1 MTVENNNI
9 LTDSVIAKEA
19 LRLLK
24 NNLVTAKLVY
34 RQYEKTFGKVGDSVS
49 LKLPFRIK
57 SNSGRVLKKGPMVDK
72 TIPFKIDRQEHIGL
86 EYTMK
91 DMTLDIT
98 QFSERYLKS
107 GMVQIANA
115 IDRSILLT
123 LKTAFHSTGTP
134 GTRPSAYIDFAN
146 AAAKQTEYAV
156 PDDGM
161 RNAIL
166 NPFTCAALSDSVTK
180 LFNGDMVKNAYKK
193 GYKGPVADYSVYET
207 QNLPVHTVGNY
218 GGTPLIDG
226 AIANG
231 SSIATKGWTAS
242 RADLLKAGDVFTI
255 AGVYGVNP
263 QNYDST
269 GMLQEFVMQSDAASD
284 GGGLSTLSFLPEMN
298 DGTATTTNADGDTIS
313 LAAYQNISELPAGN
327 AAITVMGNANTTY
340 EQNYLFHKEAIALA
354 MIDLELPKSATTKAR
369 VNDPETG
376 LSLCM
381 TAAYDIIEQTEIT
394 RIDAVWGTKLIN
406 GDLAMRMW
414 GAARG

>member
-1 MTVENNNI
+1 MTVQNNNV

-34 RQYEKTFGKVGDSVS
+34 RQYEKTFGKVGDSIS

-57 SNSGRVLKKGPMVDK
+57 SNSGRTLVKGSMVDQ

-123 LKTAFHSTGTP
+123 LKTAYHSSGTP
-134 GTRPSAYIDFAN
+134 GTRPSAFIDFAN
-146 AAAKQTEYAV
+146 AAAKQTTYAV
-156 PDDGM
+156 PQDGM

-166 NPFTCAALSDSVTK
+166 DPFTCASLSDQVTK
-180 LFNGDMVKNAYKK
+180 LFNGGMVKGAYKK
-193 GYKGPVADYSVYET
+193 GYKGPVSDYTTYET
-207 QNLPVHTVGNY
+207 QNLPVHTVGNH
-218 GGTPLIDG
+218 GGTPLING
-226 AIANG
+226 TITNG
-231 SSIATKGWTAS
+231 SSIATDGWTN
-242 RADLLKAGDVFTI
+242 DVTGLLKAGDVFTM

-269 GMLQEFVMQSDAASD
+269 GMLQEFVVQADVDS
-284 GGGLSTLSFLPEMN
+284 GSTTGPATITFLPELN
-298 DGTATTTNADGDTIS
+298 DGTATTTNSEGQSIS
-313 LAAYQNISELPAGN
+313 LAAYQNVSALPADN
-327 AAITVMGNANTTY
+327 AAITVMGSANTTY

-354 MIDLELPKSATTKAR
+354 MVDLELPKSATVKSRAS
-369 VNDPETG
+369 DPETG

-381 TAAYDIIEQTEIT
+381 TAAYDIVEQTEIT

-406 GDLAMRMW
+406 GELAMRLW
-414 GAARG
+414 GAAR